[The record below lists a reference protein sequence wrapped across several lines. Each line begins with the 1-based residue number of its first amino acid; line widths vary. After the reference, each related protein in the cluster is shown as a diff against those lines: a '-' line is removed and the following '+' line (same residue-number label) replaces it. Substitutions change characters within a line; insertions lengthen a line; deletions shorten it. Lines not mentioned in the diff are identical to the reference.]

1 MICLHLFANRY
12 NCIPYYIGSLRFWW
26 LVAPWWPPPWFQWW
40 RCLPGGWCLPGG
52 CLPGGAGGRLPGSS
66 GGGASLGGWWLP
78 GGRLPGGVGGAS
90 LVPVVEVPPWWLP
103 SWWCWWCLPGSSGG
117 GASLGGWCPRGW
129 WLPSWWCWWCLPGS
143 SGGGA
148 SLGGWCP
155 RGWWLPS
162 WWCWWCLPG
171 SSPAYSQPDTRAGAR
186 KAPQC
191 GGALACESKLQGKF
205 AGCDCSNYQLF
216 RFSFRDGFYRL
227 AFLLSL

>member
-90 LVPVVEVPPWWLP
+90 LVPVVEVPPLVAGVLVAGG
-103 SWWCWWCLPGSSGG
+103 CLPGGAG
-117 GASLGGWCPRGW
+117 GASLVPR
-129 WLPSWWCWWCLPGS
+129 PHIHSRT
-143 SGGGA
+143 
-148 SLGGWCP
+148 
-155 RGWWLPS
+155 RGR
-162 WWCWWCLPG
+162 G
-171 SSPAYSQPDTRAGAR
+171 HAR
-186 KAPQC
+186 
-191 GGALACESKLQGKF
+191 
-205 AGCDCSNYQLF
+205 
-216 RFSFRDGFYRL
+216 
-227 AFLLSL
+227 LLSAAALSLVNRSCKESLLDAIALIINYLGFPFGMAFTGWLFC